1 MAEDGAQRTEQ
12 PTPRRLEKAREE
24 GQIAASKELTAAAQ
38 FALAVGLLWMF
49 GGEVAASL
57 RAAAHGVIRAAFRPV
72 LGMPELEDLGMALA
86 SDSLTFLWTFGA
98 SLLTVGLLFHMA
110 QTQFALTTKR
120 LTPDIKRLNPMQKLK
135 ELPVENL
142 TQTLK
147 AVLLLPL
154 VGGVFYYVVSS
165 ELENFL
171 TLPKM
176 GLEAGMSTLA
186 DALLSLLGKAALA
199 LLALGLIDLIRQR
212 RKIKKRLMMTKQEVK
227 QEQKDI
233 EGNPQIKARMRRM
246 QREMMRKR
254 MMSDVPE
261 ATVVVTNPTHFAVAI
276 KYEPKTMAAPLVVAK
291 GLDYLALRIRK
302 VADEHGVSIV
312 ENPPLAQA
320 LYRGTDVGSEIPVDL
335 YRAVAEILAYIYRL
349 KGERP
354 V

>member
-1 MAEDGAQRTEQ
+1 M
-12 PTPRRLEKAREE
+12 EKAREE

-165 ELENFL
+165 DGSS
-171 TLPKM
+171 P
-176 GLEAGMSTLA
+176 
-186 DALLSLLGKAALA
+186 
-199 LLALGLIDLIRQR
+199 RQR
-212 RKIKKRLMMTKQEVK
+212 AEFRRQLPEFASVMGWIGRSASVYRLLVRQR
-227 QEQKDI
+227 
-233 EGNPQIKARMRRM
+233 NPQRIEDFCLAGVGNR
-246 QREMMRKR
+246 QPC
-254 MMSDVPE
+254 D
-261 ATVVVTNPTHFAVAI
+261 A
-276 KYEPKTMAAPLVVAK
+276 
-291 GLDYLALRIRK
+291 GLLI
-302 VADEHGVSIV
+302 HSIF
-312 ENPPLAQA
+312 Q
-320 LYRGTDVGSEIPVDL
+320 
-335 YRAVAEILAYIYRL
+335 
-349 KGERP
+349 
-354 V
+354 

>member
-1 MAEDGAQRTEQ
+1 
-12 PTPRRLEKAREE
+12 
-24 GQIAASKELTAAAQ
+24 
-38 FALAVGLLWMF
+38 
-49 GGEVAASL
+49 
-57 RAAAHGVIRAAFRPV
+57 
-72 LGMPELEDLGMALA
+72 
-86 SDSLTFLWTFGA
+86 
-98 SLLTVGLLFHMA
+98 
-110 QTQFALTTKR
+110 
-120 LTPDIKRLNPMQKLK
+120 
-135 ELPVENL
+135 
-142 TQTLK
+142 
-147 AVLLLPL
+147 
-154 VGGVFYYVVSS
+154 
-165 ELENFL
+165 
-171 TLPKM
+171 M

-261 ATVVVTNPTHFAVAI
+261 ATVVVTSPTHFAVAI